1 MAYKTEN
8 KYKVTFNDGTSFES
22 NGSAESEF
30 KNLSIQE
37 EFKWVSYHI
46 SKEVLAFGKQIT
58 DIVKIEYTMLNIL
71 TNEDVNTNE
80 EFRKE

>member
-22 NGSAESEF
+22 NGNAESEF
-30 KNLSIQE
+30 KNLSVNE

-58 DIVKIEYTMLNIL
+58 DIVKIEYTMSAACH
-71 TNEDVNTNE
+71 
-80 EFRKE
+80 